1 MVENVQVCT
10 DSTQQLGLTEQNRPK
25 QDMYRYQKED
35 TKWKKK
41 SILCLDSTAVKGL
54 FTPEFKMTENIYWGI
69 SSKHGG
75 FQMAEWLD
83 KSLSHA
89 SI

>member
-1 MVENVQVCT
+1 M
-10 DSTQQLGLTEQNRPK
+10 LTEWKNGGECASLHRFYTTVGIIRLEQNRPK

-35 TKWKKK
+35 TNRKKK
-41 SILCLDSTAVKGL
+41 FILSLDSTAVKGL

-75 FQMAEWLD
+75 FQMAE
-83 KSLSHA
+83 
-89 SI
+89 